1 MTESESSQEILKLL
15 HELNL
20 TIKSIDSKLDNKVNE
35 VNEVDIDESS
45 GDVNITRKL
54 LQPSLI
60 FSKKYKSESESL
72 SKSEKRYRRIAEE
85 NVYNIS
91 KDIQD
96 GVYDIC
102 MAMQKYYIDD
112 ELNALACKPRINKLH
127 HKLISKYINKGKIK
141 SIEPFWKDDSYPKDA
156 IIHWF

>member
-1 MTESESSQEILKLL
+1 MMYHWKLQYI
-15 HELNL
+15 E
-20 TIKSIDSKLDNKVNE
+20 
-35 VNEVDIDESS
+35 
-45 GDVNITRKL
+45 
-54 LQPSLI
+54 
-60 FSKKYKSESESL
+60 KKIEKEYKSESESL

-112 ELNALACKPRINKLH
+112 ELNALAYDVTHEPFNSDKYKKKIARAIHKLLSNMVGTLKPRINQLL
-127 HKLISKYINKGKIK
+127 HKLISKYINEWEIK
-141 SIEPFWKDDSYPKDA
+141 LIEPFWKYDSYPRSA
-156 IIHWF
+156 IIHWH